1 MFERWFQNRWRWI
14 LLRYGVALLT
24 GALAAWLRYA
34 LIPIMGTE
42 APYTLLFASIVVVAV
57 SMGAGPGLLTAAIGI
72 WAGETFLLQSSGSWH
87 LTWASALR
95 ISFILAGT
103 LYVGYVGHRLRQSN
117 RKSVADSA
125 ALRESEGRL
134 RATFDQAAMG
144 IIEVDEQD
152 RFIAVNN
159 HACEILG
166 YSSEELLHMNAN
178 ELTHPEDRAVSDE
191 MNSAL
196 NTSRLDRIDYE
207 KRYVKRDGTPLWAH
221 VTVSAVRDSQ
231 GRIMR
236 AIGTIEDITERKRA
250 EEAFRDA
257 VALAEQRA
265 EELQRSNQDLE
276 QFAYIASHDLQGP
289 LRLISGFAD
298 LLKVESAGK
307 LTNQEDYYI
316 TVMADSAKNMS
327 RMVGD
332 LLSYSRVGSHD
343 KQPRQIDME
352 AVLQATLAELGAAIR
367 ESGAAVTH
375 DPLVTVWADE
385 TQMRQLLANLIGNA
399 IKFRKKTEPS
409 RVHVSVERR
418 DNDWRFSVRDN
429 GIGIDRKFQD
439 RIFAIFQRLHSEEQY
454 PGTGIG
460 LAICKRIVD
469 RHGGKMS
476 IESEPG
482 QGATFYFTIPGRG

>member
-1 MFERWFQNRWRWI
+1 VDRGKAGYNERSEPVGMA
-14 LLRYGVALLT
+14 GVNLD
-24 GALAAWLRYA
+24 
-34 LIPIMGTE
+34 ITE
-42 APYTLLFASIVVVAV
+42 
-57 SMGAGPGLLTAAIGI
+57 
-72 WAGETFLLQSSGSWH
+72 
-87 LTWASALR
+87 
-95 ISFILAGT
+95 
-103 LYVGYVGHRLRQSN
+103 
-117 RKSVADSA
+117 RKNAEE
-125 ALRESEGRL
+125 ALRESEARF
-134 RATFDQAAMG
+134 RALVTATSDALYRMSPDWR
-144 IIEVDEQD
+144 EM
-152 RFIAVNN
+152 
-159 HACEILG
+159 
-166 YSSEELLHMNAN
+166 SLLHGGDFLAGTKKAN
-178 ELTHPEDRAVSDE
+178 RAWLDEYIDPEDHPRMMTAIEEAIRAKGIFEMEHRVRRRDGSVGWTFSRAVP
-191 MNSAL
+191 L
-196 NTSRLDRIDYE
+196 LDANGVIVE
-207 KRYVKRDGTPLWAH
+207 WFGAA
-221 VTVSAVRDSQ
+221 S
-231 GRIMR
+231 
-236 AIGTIEDITERKRA
+236 DITERKRA
-250 EEAFRDA
+250 EEALRDA
-257 VALAEQRA
+257 MALAEQRA

-298 LLKVESAGK
+298 LLKVDSAGK

-332 LLSYSRVGSHD
+332 LLSYSRVGSND
-343 KQPRQIDME
+343 KQPGQIDME

-385 TQMRQLLANLIGNA
+385 TQMKQLLTNLIGNA

-409 RVHVSVERR
+409 RVHVSVERL
-418 DNDWRFSVRDN
+418 DNYWRFSVRDN

-469 RHGGKMS
+469 RHGGKIS

-482 QGATFYFTIPGRG
+482 QGATFYFTIPDRG